1 MLRRLPHPSSLLML
15 LWPRRTGDNVVDN
28 TRVLYADVLWSS
40 LLTGIIQTF
49 TAVYLLRIGGTA
61 LQVGLL
67 VSLPAIG
74 GTLLSLRAANF
85 VRRHHSDIRL
95 VVIPPFYW
103 RLGYALLVIVP
114 FFPHSVEGW
123 IFITIIFLGSFPTV
137 ISNIAI
143 VSQIAEA
150 IPPDKRAEVLSW
162 RNTLAGLSTTL
173 SAFLGGIV
181 LSFMPVPF
189 NYQVVF
195 VLAFAIS
202 LIGLYH
208 RHRLILPKDSDDTA
222 KQQQLQSIRVIMKR
236 PAFRRFMTG
245 LIFYLAGLYLPQALF
260 SIYLV
265 KILRAADDQI
275 GLAATLGSLAA
286 TVSYPI
292 WGRYMTQQR
301 LRLLLALSCI
311 GWGLFP
317 ALVSLTPNITIYIFV
332 AIYANLFGSGVTTS
346 IVQVLMGIGP
356 STERPTRVAI
366 YNTLVGGAGVL
377 LPTLGTA
384 LLRIIDIHIV
394 LLIAATLRIFAGII
408 FATIPQWQAD
418 KA

>member
-1 MLRRLPHPSSLLML
+1 
-15 LWPRRTGDNVVDN
+15 
-28 TRVLYADVLWSS
+28 
-40 LLTGIIQTF
+40 
-49 TAVYLLRIGGTA
+49 
-61 LQVGLL
+61 
-67 VSLPAIG
+67 
-74 GTLLSLRAANF
+74 
-85 VRRHHSDIRL
+85 
-95 VVIPPFYW
+95 
-103 RLGYALLVIVP
+103 
-114 FFPHSVEGW
+114 
-123 IFITIIFLGSFPTV
+123 
-137 ISNIAI
+137 
-143 VSQIAEA
+143 
-150 IPPDKRAEVLSW
+150 
-162 RNTLAGLSTTL
+162 
-173 SAFLGGIV
+173 
-181 LSFMPVPF
+181 
-189 NYQVVF
+189 
-195 VLAFAIS
+195 
-202 LIGLYH
+202 
-208 RHRLILPKDSDDTA
+208 
-222 KQQQLQSIRVIMKR
+222 MKR

-311 GWGLFP
+311 GWGIFP
-317 ALVSLTPNITIYIFV
+317 ALVSLTPNMTVYVFV